1 MTNLPT
7 LRTKYGSPIGVELYF
22 AFPEI
27 QDEQKTFLDADVASG
42 ASSLSANGVN
52 FSTSQYIVIGQP
64 GALKTEIVQISGS
77 PSSTSIA
84 LVGTT
89 AFPHNR
95 GDIIRFIPYNQITP
109 EYSTNG
115 TTFVALGSAISIRAD
130 STETYLQD
138 ASGLSTY
145 SYKFRFNNGSTF
157 SAYSDSTPAT
167 GYADNTIGSVKRR
180 ALREMGEVLGDLV
193 TDQDMNDWLQQGRRQ
208 MDQMPQVF
216 RFTFRQKFNATIGQ
230 CISGAYSVAAPADLR
245 DRNTYKNILG
255 LRFGRQNRPCI
266 YQDQV
271 RFAQNFLNVA
281 HTTLNGA
288 VVFGATSITLTSTHD
303 LDDSGSISVAG
314 GAVGTLHTNL
324 TYTTNNRTTNVLGG
338 VTGVPAAT
346 TTATS
351 ATSPG
356 TMEDDATN
364 GTVAWTNPDDA
375 KVSDSNYAYVSIGT
389 SHYLKA
395 TNFGFAIPAGATITG
410 ILAEIQKFPA
420 GNNYDVKDSEVKI
433 IKSDGTIGTT
443 NRANTTTKWPAG
455 LAYYSYGS
463 SSDLWGENWTVADI
477 NDIDFGIAIS
487 AIVGAGGGG
496 QQYARIDHIRITV
509 YYTLPISAY
518 ITGLDVWQNA
528 NFFGLPTAY
537 TIDSGLIQFDVP
549 FMDSL
554 DGRNIIMDYYTTIPS
569 ITSDSQQFD
578 EPFYEMYKSFLK
590 YRIKDKKANGKIDR
604 DSDSDYK
611 DFQEGMAKVIA
622 QETISQKI
630 NFVPDVEGFL
640 SATQ

>member
-7 LRTKYGSPIGVELYF
+7 LRTKYGSPIGIELYF

-180 ALREMGEVLGDLV
+180 AMRAMGESVGDLI
-193 TDQDMNDWLQQGRRQ
+193 TDQDLNDWIYEARR
-208 MDQMPQVF
+208 MVDQDPRIF
-216 RFTFRQKFNATIGQ
+216 RWTFRQKFDTIIGQ
-230 CISGAYSVAAPADLR
+230 CLSGAYSVSAPTDLR

-255 LRFGRQNRPCI
+255 IRFGRQNRPCI
-266 YQDQV
+266 YQDAV
-271 RFAQNFLNVA
+271 RFRQNFLNTA
-281 HTTLNGA
+281 HTTLNGS
-288 VVFGATSITLTSTHD
+288 VIFGATSVTLTSTHD
-303 LDDSGSISVAG
+303 FDDSGSISIAG

-338 VTGVPAAT
+338 VTGVPAA
-346 TTATS
+346 
-351 ATSPG
+351 G
-356 TMEDDATN
+356 
-364 GTVAWTNPDDA
+364 
-375 KVSDSNYAYVSIGT
+375 
-389 SHYLKA
+389 
-395 TNFGFAIPAGATITG
+395 
-410 ILAEIQKFPA
+410 
-420 GNNYDVKDSEVKI
+420 
-433 IKSDGTIGTT
+433 
-443 NRANTTTKWPAG
+443 
-455 LAYYSYGS
+455 
-463 SSDLWGENWTVADI
+463 
-477 NDIDFGIAIS
+477 
-487 AIVGAGGGG
+487 
-496 QQYARIDHIRITV
+496 
-509 YYTLPISAY
+509 Y

-528 NFFGLPTAY
+528 NFMGLPTAY
-537 TIDSGLIQFDVP
+537 TINSGVLYFDVP
-549 FMDSL
+549 FYDQL
-554 DGRNIIMDYYTTIPS
+554 DGRNIIMDYYVALPTITT
-569 ITSDSQQFD
+569 DSQVFD
-578 EPFYEMYKSFLK
+578 EPFYDMYVSYLRYKIA
-590 YRIKDKKANGKIDR
+590 YKKANGKIDR
-604 DSDSDYK
+604 NSNP
-611 DFQEGMAKVIA
+611 DFTEWNEGIGRVIA
-622 QETISQKI
+622 QEVISQKV
-630 NFVPDVEGFL
+630 NFIPDIEGFL